1 MKLTGE
7 GVTGQK
13 LSGTSDEGGGGGR
26 GVLAAGG
33 RAGGRAR
40 GSSRGSSLQVAGAR
54 GREERGAGQP
64 VCRAAGDGEA
74 RAQRLPAP
82 GHAPRPL
89 PDNLPSG
96 KELQVPGPRNPGLRH
111 PAQPLCQ
118 QGPARVQ
125 RSRDTDPL
133 ASRGRALGPTWRR
146 GEIITTSELRKY
158 APSSH

>member
-1 MKLTGE
+1 MKLSGE

-13 LSGTSDEGGGGGR
+13 LSGTSAEGGGGGR

-33 RAGGRAR
+33 RAGERGAAAR
-40 GSSRGSSLQVAGAR
+40 GSSRQVAGAR
-54 GREERGAGQP
+54 GREERGARQP
-64 VCRAAGDGEA
+64 VCTAAGDGEA
-74 RAQRLPAP
+74 RAQRLPAS

-96 KELQVPGPRNPGLRH
+96 KELLVPGPRNPGLRH

-118 QGPARVQ
+118 QGPARVR

-146 GEIITTSELRKY
+146 GEIITTSELSKY